1 MKTRNGF
8 LGLIFII
15 LGALL
20 IFDHYHFIHFSIW
33 ELWPLIILYMGIQA
47 ERKYFNGRGGSKN
60 LLTGA
65 TLITY
70 SLIFMISNFAS
81 WNYSSRIWPLY
92 IMGPGLGFLQ
102 MYYYGHS
109 RKYNFK
115 MGIILVITSSIFLI
129 DTILNIP
136 FDMALYIGLVLFGL
150 YLITKDREDDDFDE
164 AYDETFDEH
173 CDKQYSD
180 DATSSKYSK
189 NTCHSDRLKK

>member
-1 MKTRNGF
+1 MRTRNGF
-8 LGLIFII
+8 LGLIFIV

-47 ERKYFNGRGGSKN
+47 ERKYFNGYGGSRN

-70 SLIFMISNFAS
+70 SLIFMIGNFAP
-81 WNYSSRIWPLY
+81 WHYSSEIWPLY

-102 MYYYGHS
+102 MYYYGHN

-115 MGIILVITSSIFLI
+115 IGIILVITSVIFLI
-129 DTILNIP
+129 DSVLNIP
-136 FDMALYIGLVLFGL
+136 FDMVLYIGLVLFGL
-150 YLITKDREDDDFDE
+150 YLITRDREDDEFDE
-164 AYDETFDEH
+164 EFDEEFNKDYTEH
-173 CDKQYSD
+173 FD
-180 DATSSKYSK
+180 DAFSKPK
-189 NTCHSDRLKK
+189 KSDRLKK